1 MLINNL
7 SCKEWNKLLR
17 RLQIGKTLL
26 AQEIS
31 RPSKHSY
38 GGLASYMIVSL
49 RCEKKKQRTYL
60 NMKRKDTKESP
71 GLSFPVKVAVDLF
84 SPAQE

>member
-1 MLINNL
+1 MVLNNRHMMLINNL

-31 RPSKHSY
+31 RPSKHRY
-38 GGLASYMIVSL
+38 GGLASYMIMSL
-49 RCEKKKQRTYL
+49 RCEKKTHLPKHEK
-60 NMKRKDTKESP
+60 KRYKGKPWFVISCK
-71 GLSFPVKVAVDLF
+71 GGC
-84 SPAQE
+84 